1 MKIQTFSPN
10 IHIWSD
16 IHSPSSLYHNHIP
29 VGFFFSVCGCSKPLA
44 FLQFFCCVLMRFNE
58 LY

>member
-10 IHIWSD
+10 IRLWSD
-16 IHSPSSLYHNHIP
+16 IHSPSSLSHNHIP
-29 VGFFFSVCGCSKPLA
+29 RVFFFSVCGFSKLLA